1 MHFDMTKSILVQA
14 MADLGSAGTP
24 RRRTFEVAVQRSRA
38 LVYTTAVALG
48 CLGNLLGVIEVGWI
62 WIGVL
67 LFVANASATLFFVL
81 ARRGVAR
88 LAGLPCRW
96 WWMATDVLIISW
108 AVYLSGGPAS
118 AWFVFYLTNVA
129 AAAYV
134 AGTRAMLVIMACNTL
149 AYLAVGALTVPLTP
163 VVALQLVGRKLILY
177 GAAIYALLGIPR
189 LERRRREVKE
199 LQRQERTRAA
209 ELAEVAAQ
217 LESANQALQ
226 QLSLHDPLTGLPNR
240 RFLQEHAR
248 REVAQVRRI
257 LELTRRRRVDDP
269 NSSLGFFMVDLDH
282 FKAVNDVFGHE
293 VGDRLLVET
302 GRTLRRALRDADA
315 VIRWGGEEFLAV
327 AHRVNRAFMW
337 VIGERIRAQVA
348 AQRLKTRAGQ
358 EIAITCSVG
367 YCCFPLGRAE
377 LFAWD
382 EVVALADAAL
392 LLAKRAGR
400 NRVVGFE
407 LGLRELGL
415 GDRERV
421 LRNPPWAVRAG
432 FLTLTGEVS
441 DDLLATAASSHS
453 GVGPAVVGQA
463 VLEAEA
469 AFASPPTSSAQ

>member
-1 MHFDMTKSILVQA
+1 MLLV
-14 MADLGSAGTP
+14 
-24 RRRTFEVAVQRSRA
+24 
-38 LVYTTAVALG
+38 
-48 CLGNLLGVIEVGWI
+48 I
-62 WIGVL
+62 
-67 LFVANASATLFFVL
+67 ANATAALFFLL

-88 LAGLPCRW
+88 LVGVPCRW
-96 WWMATDVLIISW
+96 WWMAADVLIISW

-118 AWFVFYLTNVA
+118 VWFVFYLTNVA
-129 AAAYV
+129 AAAHV
-134 AGTRAMLVIMACNTL
+134 AGTGAMLVIMAVNTA

-163 VVALQLVGRKLILY
+163 LLAVQLGGRKVILY
-177 GAAIYALLGIPR
+177 GAALYALLGIAR
-189 LERRRREVKE
+189 LERRRREVKK
-199 LQRQERTRAA
+199 LQRLAQRRAA
-209 ELAEVAAQ
+209 ELAEAAAQ
-217 LESANQALQ
+217 LQRANETLAHQ
-226 QLSLHDPLTGLPNR
+226 SLHDPLTGLPNR

-248 REVAQVRRI
+248 REVAQVRRT
-257 LELTRRRRVDDP
+257 LEVNRRRRVEDP

-315 VIRWGGEEFLAV
+315 VVRWGGEEFLAV

-337 VIGERIRAQVA
+337 TIGERIRAQVA
-348 AQRLKTRAGQ
+348 AQRLKTSAGE
-358 EIAITCSVG
+358 EIAITCSLG
-367 YCCFPLGRAE
+367 YCCFPLGKVE

-421 LRNPPWAVRAG
+421 LRNPAWAVRAG
-432 FLTLTGEVS
+432 FLTLTGEIS
-441 DDLLATAASSHS
+441 DDLLAAASSSGS
-453 GVGPAVVGQA
+453 GVRPAVVDLSGG
-463 VLEAEA
+463 EAEA
-469 AFASPPTSSAQ
+469 LTSLPQIPLAH